1 MRQLVLL
8 YWGCVFLMYLSQ
20 TYYPVETQLDGRQ
33 TGKRHFM
40 LRRADVFMIATIL
53 WLASF
58 SFLRTSYNDT
68 VNYITFF
75 REVEPLTE
83 LIRTEDFFSFG
94 NNPFHEMY
102 KAYIHELT
110 ENYHIYFLFP
120 ALLSN
125 YAIIKLYKRYSNSLS
140 FSMTVFLGLGTYIM
154 YMAALKQSLAIF
166 FLVLSIPY
174 AIDKKYFRFYLLVF
188 IATMFHTH
196 AFMFAFLP
204 FLFRIPW
211 GKITWLL
218 VVAVVL
224 IMATYN
230 TTMEAVMNFAL
241 SIGVNVAD
249 FELFDG
255 HSINIIRI
263 LVYSIPAAMALVFR
277 NRLFS
282 NSTRAENL
290 FANMSIA
297 SVLILSIGLIQ
308 GANLFARMAA
318 YFEFAIAISLPWMI
332 EKLFTKDSARF
343 VKMFGTVLFFGYFYY
358 EFAISKSFDSGYRA
372 ITLWQFITSLFGG

>member
-1 MRQLVLL
+1 MRQLILL
-8 YWGCVFLMYLSQ
+8 YWGCVFLIYLSQ
-20 TYYPVETQLDGRQ
+20 VYYPTPAQLEGPQ
-33 TGKRHFM
+33 TGRRHFM
-40 LRRADVFMIATIL
+40 LRRADVFMIAVIL
-53 WLASF
+53 WLTSF

-75 REVEPLTE
+75 REVEPLAE

-174 AIDKKYFRFYLLVF
+174 AIDKKYFHFYLLVF

-230 TTMEAVMNFAL
+230 TTMGAVMNFAL
-241 SIGVNVAD
+241 SIGVNIAD

-255 HSINIIRI
+255 HSINVIRI
-263 LVYSIPAAMALVFR
+263 IVYGIPAVMALVFR

-290 FANMSIA
+290 FANMSIV

-332 EKLFTKDSARF
+332 EKIFTKDSARF

>member
-1 MRQLVLL
+1 
-8 YWGCVFLMYLSQ
+8 MYLSQ

-33 TGKRHFM
+33 TGKRYFM
-40 LRRADVFMIATIL
+40 LRRADMFMIATIL

-102 KAYIHELT
+102 KAFIHDLT
-110 ENYHIYFLFP
+110 NNYHIYFLFP

-125 YAIIKLYKRYSNSLS
+125 YAIIKLFKRYSNSLS

-174 AIDKKYFRFYLLVF
+174 AIDKKYLRFYSLVF

-211 GKITWLL
+211 GKVTWLL

-230 TTMEAVMNFAL
+230 TTMGAVMNFAL

-263 LVYSIPAAMALVFR
+263 IVYSIPAAMALFFR
-277 NRLFS
+277 KRLFS

-290 FANMSIA
+290 FANMSIV

-308 GANLFARMAA
+308 GANLFARMTA

>member
-1 MRQLVLL
+1 MKQLVLL

-20 TYYPVETQLDGRQ
+20 TYHPVQTQLDGPQ

-40 LRRADVFMIATIL
+40 LRRADIFMIVVIAWMTR
-53 WLASF
+53 F

-102 KAYIHELT
+102 KAFIHDLT
-110 ENYHIYFLFP
+110 NNYHIYFLFP

-125 YAIIKLYKRYSNSLS
+125 YAIIKLFKRYSNSLS
-140 FSMTVFLGLGTYIM
+140 FSMIVFLGLGTYIM
-154 YMAALKQSLAIF
+154 YMAALKQGLAIF
-166 FLVLSIPY
+166 FLVLSVPY
-174 AIDKKYFRFYLLVF
+174 AIDKNTFRFYFLVF

-196 AFMFAFLP
+196 AFVFAFLP

-211 GKITWLL
+211 GKLTWLL

-230 TTMEAVMNFAL
+230 TTMGAVMNFAL

-263 LVYSIPAAMALVFR
+263 IVYSIPAAMALFFR
-277 NRLFS
+277 KRLFS

-290 FANMSIA
+290 FANMSIV

-308 GANLFARMAA
+308 GANLFARTAA

-332 EKLFTKDSARF
+332 EKIFTKDSARF

-358 EFAISKSFDSGYRA
+358 EFAISKSFGSGYRA
-372 ITLWQFITSLFGG
+372 ITLWQFIQSLLG